1 LQKAGDMAV
10 EIKEGRLKT
19 NPGFQTTFAVFQ
31 TID

>member
-1 LQKAGDMAV
+1 MVV

>member
-1 LQKAGDMAV
+1 MVV

-19 NPGFQTTFAVFQ
+19 NPSFQTTFAVFQ